1 MQNRLSAQRRR
12 HLAAAVTAVLAIT
25 VGTGVAAGPVA
36 VAAPVGATAGK
47 AVASGAASPTSTED
61 VSTPFPADGK
71 IAGAGATGFLSR
83 SDSTDELRWTRYAD
97 GVSAAVAV
105 PAGGGVDATGT
116 DILVVGDAGAPHLMR
131 SVTLLDMSVAVA
143 DRPAVVVSFDLG
155 SLDAT
160 YVRAVGPDTVLAKR
174 AGADGSEKLLLV
186 TSVNDSVKERDVT
199 GLPADARNLF
209 AGPAAVGGEIL
220 VGYETGS
227 DLVTGGRAVIDLET
241 GAAVKTY
248 GAPDSGYLQSQL
260 SLSATHASWTQ
271 FTEDEGIV
279 VVTVDR
285 STRAATRRVLGFVD
299 EHLTGLVGNW
309 LVFGVPSKL
318 TDHGTFPNTRVR
330 AVDLTAGQSA
340 APVELT
346 AYGNS
351 VQPAADGSLLIRGG
365 TVEQGEG
372 LYKVSSP
379 GGGQLAVEKVATT
392 GQPTKLA
399 YLGSQV
405 PAVIDF
411 DRDRETELKW
421 RMSRLNA
428 DVQLKLTH
436 LRTGQT
442 YTRELKLRR
451 EYPSRHT
458 LDDITFGITW
468 QGVLDDLSE
477 NGKSAFNGDY
487 AWSFRAVP
495 QNGIGPELKQ
505 AGSFRVVR
513 TVKPHDYSDNGSP
526 DLFARDHDGALWRFD
541 STYDSNTRKLTPT
554 YQRAAVGSGWNT
566 YDRIESVGN
575 VAGTNTADV
584 IARDKT
590 GVLWLYQGT
599 GTETKPLGTRTKIG
613 SGWGAYHQLA
623 GGSDLTGD
631 GRADLVATDKAGD
644 LWLYKGTGSATAPF
658 AARKKVGGGWGGYNQ
673 LTAVGNLA
681 GGPAGDLLAR
691 DTAGV
696 LWLHLGK
703 GDGTFA
709 ARTKVGSGWNG
720 YTELIGFG
728 DANKDGRTDLYA
740 WGGPGRPSYYYAG
753 TGNWSAPFAGRAQAE
768 LLMYASAAY
777 QHAF

>member
-25 VGTGVAAGPVA
+25 VGTAVAAGPVA
-36 VAAPVGATAGK
+36 VAAPAGATA
-47 AVASGAASPTSTED
+47 AASAFGTASAED

-71 IAGAGATGFLSR
+71 IAAAGATGFLS
-83 SDSTDELRWTRYAD
+83 SSENGGELRWTLYGDDNPGRLASPAD
-97 GVSAAVAV
+97 RIDG
-105 PAGGGVDATGT
+105 TGT
-116 DILVVGDAGAPHLMR
+116 DILALGDTAAPYLAR
-131 SVTLLDMSVAVA
+131 TVTLLDMSRS
-143 DRPAVVVSFDLG
+143 DLSRPAVVVSFDLG
-155 SLDAT
+155 SLGAR
-160 YVRAVGPDTVLAKR
+160 YVKAVGPNTILAKR
-174 AGADGSEKLLLV
+174 IGADRSEKLLLL
-186 TSVNDSVKERDVT
+186 TREDYSVKEREVT
-199 GLPADARNLF
+199 GLPADARDFF
-209 AGPAAVGGEIL
+209 AAPAAVGGEIF
-220 VGYETGS
+220 VGYERGS
-227 DLVTGGRAVIDLET
+227 DLVTGGRAVIDLKT

-248 GAPDSGYLQSQL
+248 GAAESGYGRSQL
-260 SLSATHASWTQ
+260 SLSATHAASTS
-271 FTEDEGIV
+271 FTEDEGV
-279 VVTVDR
+279 VVATVDR
-285 STRAATRRVLGFVD
+285 DTRAATKRVLGFVD

-309 LVFGVPSKL
+309 LVYGVPSKL
-318 TDHGTFPNTRVR
+318 TDNGTFPNTRVM
-330 AVDLTAGQSA
+330 AVDLTAGRSA

-346 AYGNS
+346 AYADS
-351 VQPAADGSLLIRGG
+351 VKPAADGSLLISGG

-379 GGGQLAVEKVATT
+379 GGGPLAVEKVATT
-392 GQPTKLA
+392 GQPTALT

-451 EYPSRHT
+451 DYPSRHT
-458 LDDITFGITW
+458 FDDITFGITW
-468 QGVLDDLSE
+468 QGVLDDLSGT
-477 NGKSAFNGDY
+477 GKSAFDGDY

-505 AGSFRVVR
+505 AGHFRVVR
-513 TVKPHDYSDNGSP
+513 TVKPHDFSDNGSP
-526 DLFARDHDGALWRFD
+526 DLFARDHGGALWRFD
-541 STYDSNTRKLTPT
+541 SAYDTNTRKLTPT

-566 YDRIESVGN
+566 YDRIESVGD
-575 VAGTNTADV
+575 VAGTDTADV
-584 IARDKT
+584 IARDKA
-590 GVLWLYQGT
+590 GALWLYQGT
-599 GTETKPLGTRTKIG
+599 GTETKPLGARTKIG
-613 SGWGAYHQLA
+613 SGWGVYHQLA

-658 AARKKVGGGWGGYNQ
+658 GTRKRIGGGWGAYNQ

-696 LWLHLGK
+696 LWLYLGK

-709 ARTKVGSGWNG
+709 ARTKVGTGWNG

-740 WGGPGRPSYYYAG
+740 WGGPGRPSYFYAG
-753 TGNWSAPFAGRAQAE
+753 TGNWNAPFAGRAPAE
-768 LLMYASAAY
+768 LLKYASAAY
-777 QHAF
+777 QHAL